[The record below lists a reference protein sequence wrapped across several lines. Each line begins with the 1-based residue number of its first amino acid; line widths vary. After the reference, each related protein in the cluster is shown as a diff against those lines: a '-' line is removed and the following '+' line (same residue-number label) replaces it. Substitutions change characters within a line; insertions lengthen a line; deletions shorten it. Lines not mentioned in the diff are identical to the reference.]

1 MSCCGQKRE
10 QFQIQQHAP
19 DSPQGRPLGRPFPR
33 AAPPLKVVFEY
44 SGQPPIVVVG
54 PVSGIRYRF
63 DGSGARVEVDPRD
76 RRSLAVTPRL
86 RQVV

>member
-10 QFQIQQHAP
+10 QFLIPRTP
-19 DSPQGRPLGRPFPR
+19 DSLQGRPASRPFPR

-44 SGQPPIVVVG
+44 SGQPPMVVVG
-54 PVSGIRYRF
+54 PVSGNRYRF

>member
-1 MSCCGQKRE
+1 MCCGNKRE
-10 QFQIQQHAP
+10 QFQIQRAP
-19 DSPQGRPLGRPFPR
+19 DSLPQGKPLGRPFRR

-44 SGQPPIVVVG
+44 SGQPPMVVVG
-54 PVSGIRYRF
+54 PVSGNRYRF
-63 DGSGARVEVDPRD
+63 DRSGARVEVDPRD

>member
-1 MSCCGQKRE
+1 MCCGNKRE
-10 QFQIQQHAP
+10 QFQVQRVP
-19 DSPQGRPLGRPFPR
+19 DSRQGKPSGRPLPGS
-33 AAPPLKVVFEY
+33 APALKVVFEY

-54 PVSGIRYRF
+54 PVSGNRYHF
-63 DGSGARVEVDPRD
+63 NGSGARVQVDPRD

>member
-10 QFQIQQHAP
+10 QFQAQPTPA
-19 DSPQGRPLGRPFPR
+19 SPQGRPLGRPFPG
-33 AAPPLKVVFEY
+33 AAPRMKVIFEY

-54 PVSGIRYRF
+54 PVSGNRYRF

>member
-1 MSCCGQKRE
+1 MSCCGNKRE
-10 QFQIQQHAP
+10 QFQVQRAA
-19 DSPQGRPLGRPFPR
+19 DSRQGRPDDRPFPG

-44 SGQPPIVVVG
+44 SGQPPVVVVG
-54 PVSGIRYRF
+54 PVSGNRYRF
-63 DGSGARVEVDPRD
+63 DGPGARIEVDPRD